1 MVVPLERNNPRGK
14 MLVQE
19 SARRLGMLQTKV
31 EPSFKSEAVRNGSVI
46 NKMNEY
52 HRADMAEMKSMT
64 RTMVNILTF
73 IANNANNGNGGG
85 SNNVVQPV
93 VVKQTMSDVEF
104 MQHFQK
110 MQRMGKLK

>member
-19 SARRLGMLQTKV
+19 SACRLGMLQTKV